1 MPISSMIFI
10 PPRIMP
16 ITDTTQTDELRNQLD
31 EKEKVILQ
39 QARTIDNLIGEI
51 NVKVNYIE
59 QLEKRISKQKQEYD
73 AVNAELNA
81 IKKILSH

>member
-1 MPISSMIFI
+1 MIFI